1 MTDTSGAATDGGAGA
16 GAPGAVPR
24 DDKDWTWTLE
34 RVCPECG
41 FAASTV
47 AAEDVG
53 RLIRACT
60 DPWPV
65 VLGRP
70 DVRERPD
77 PATWSALEYACHV
90 RDVCR
95 LFGQRLHAMLEQ
107 DDPLLNNWDQDA
119 TAVAERY
126 GEQPP
131 ADVAGG
137 LAAAAASWADAY
149 DRVGPGQWDR
159 TGTRS
164 NGSRF
169 TVLSLGRYGLHD
181 LAHHLH
187 DVGVAIP

>member
-1 MTDTSGAATDGGAGA
+1 MTTTS
-16 GAPGAVPR
+16 APGADDITP

-34 RVCPECG
+34 RPCAECG
-41 FAASTV
+41 FEAGAV
-47 AAEDVG
+47 AAEEVAN
-53 RLIRACT
+53 RIRALT

-95 LFGQRLHAMLEQ
+95 LFEQRLHSMLEQ
-107 DDPLLNNWDQDA
+107 DDPRFENWDQDE
-119 TAVAERY
+119 TAVTERY
-126 GEQPP
+126 REQQP
-131 ADVAGG
+131 ADIAAG

-149 DRVGPGQWDR
+149 DAVTAAEWERP
-159 TGTRS
+159 GTRS

-169 TVLSLGRYGLHD
+169 TVLSLGRYGVHD